1 MQLERAGGKPQ
12 ASSLQI
18 KEHPTLYSFTL
29 YPEVGKLV
37 MAKEV
42 RWRRKGVRWGGGYGK
57 GSQVGRGSRERKS
70 GRERV
75 MAKGVSG
82 HDTRDRN
89 LS

>member
-1 MQLERAGGKPQ
+1 MQLERAGGKPRT
-12 ASSLQI
+12 SSLQI
-18 KEHPTLYSFTL
+18 KEHPTLSSLTL
-29 YPEVGKLV
+29 YPEVGKWV

-42 RWRRKGVRWGGGYGK
+42 RWRRKGVME

-70 GRERV
+70 GREGV
-75 MAKGVSG
+75 MRKGVRD

>member
-57 GSQVGRGSRERKS
+57 GNQVGKGSWQRES
-70 GRERV
+70 GRE
-75 MAKGVSG
+75 GVTG
-82 HDTRDRN
+82 KEVR
-89 LS
+89 